1 MIYTVTFNP
10 SLDLTMDV
18 PDCREGSVNR
28 AVSENILP
36 GGKGINVSIVL
47 GNLGMETTAL
57 GFTAGFVGKEIER
70 RLSGSGV
77 RTDFIELSEG
87 TSRIN
92 VLVRADRETK
102 VNGCGPEITEKAL
115 GLFFEKIDRLSDG
128 DTLVLAGSIPSSI
141 SDSIYEDIMKRLSGR
156 GVMVA
161 VDATGDLLMNVLPL
175 HPFVIKP
182 NHHELGEIFGVS
194 IKSWEE
200 AVPYARKVQEMGA
213 RNVIVSMGSLGAM
226 MVAEDGKIYHDTAV
240 KGKVVNTVGAG
251 DSFMAG
257 FLFGCK
263 TFGDYEKAFYI
274 GNCTGGASAQS
285 ESLAKKEDVIRFLRL
300 SGRDYLG

>member
-47 GNLGMETTAL
+47 KNLGMETTAL
-57 GFTAGFVGKEIER
+57 GFSAGFTGKEIES
-70 RLSGSGV
+70 RLSDCGV
-77 RTDFIELSEG
+77 KTDFIELAEG

-92 VLVRADRETK
+92 VLVRSEVETK
-102 VNGCGPEITEKAL
+102 VNGCGPDIKEKDL
-115 GLFFEKIDRLSDG
+115 DLFYGKIDKLSSG
-128 DTLVLAGSIPSSI
+128 DTLVLAGSIPATI
-141 SDSIYEDIMKRLSGR
+141 SDSIYEEIMKRLSGK
-156 GVMVA
+156 GVKIA

-194 IKSWEE
+194 IKNWEE
-200 AVPYARKVQEMGA
+200 AVPYAVKVQEMGA
-213 RNVIVSMGSLGAM
+213 RNVIVSMGRLGAM
-226 MVAEDGKIYHDTAV
+226 MVAEDGKVYHDSAV
-240 KGKVVNTVGAG
+240 KGQVVNTVGAG
-251 DSFMAG
+251 DSFLAG
-257 FLFGCK
+257 FLFGYL
-263 TFGDYEKAFYI
+263 TSGDYEKAFHI

-285 ESLAKKEDVIRFLRL
+285 ETLATKDDVIRCLRL
-300 SGRDYLG
+300 SGRNYLG